1 MKCFEKWSYA
11 EIEKHVFTMRELSRC
26 EKDVY
31 IIGKIK
37 RKVPGWTQIKGS
49 GKDTCTAMMTGMKF
63 KCCMISNREIPDNL
77 INLVKQEGCNC
88 PVQRCHDNKGKS

>member
-1 MKCFEKWSYA
+1 MRTLSTTVFDADLRLVTLKEKTPGTCCHMKCFEKCSYA

-26 EKDVY
+26 QKDVY

-63 KCCMISNREIPDNL
+63 LSAA
-77 INLVKQEGCNC
+77 
-88 PVQRCHDNKGKS
+88 